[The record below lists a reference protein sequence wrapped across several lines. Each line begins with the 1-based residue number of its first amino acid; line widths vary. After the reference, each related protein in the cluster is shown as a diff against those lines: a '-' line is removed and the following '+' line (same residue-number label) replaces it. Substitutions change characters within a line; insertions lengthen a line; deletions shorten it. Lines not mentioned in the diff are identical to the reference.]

1 MFHAEN
7 STTEI
12 IQIIRKIQERH
23 VPVTEE
29 LKDDTKTKTIIQP
42 LLFGGDQLTGE
53 RIINAQ
59 KGFYDGR
66 NDYEMLQGLKPIY
79 EDWHL
84 KGTLYEVSKLAFT
97 VKIKYFKRINKISL
111 TILEYRKNIYSHLI
125 YFFRLKMQSF
135 ESLIL
140 VHNLEQLNGQ

>member
-1 MFHAEN
+1 M
-7 STTEI
+7 
-12 IQIIRKIQERH
+12 
-23 VPVTEE
+23 
-29 LKDDTKTKTIIQP
+29 
-42 LLFGGDQLTGE
+42 LFGGDQLTGE

-84 KGTLYEVSKLAFT
+84 KGALYEVSKLAFT
-97 VKIKYFKRINKISL
+97 VKTKYFKRINKISL

>member
-1 MFHAEN
+1 MPLGLLFHAEN

-23 VPVTEE
+23 VPVIKESTN
-29 LKDDTKTKTIIQP
+29 DTKTKTIIQP
-42 LLFGGDQLTGE
+42 LLFGGDQLTEE

-84 KGTLYEVSKLAFT
+84 KRTLYEVSNSIYGK
-97 VKIKYFKRINKISL
+97 KQNIS
-111 TILEYRKNIYSHLI
+111 K
-125 YFFRLKMQSF
+125 
-135 ESLIL
+135 
-140 VHNLEQLNGQ
+140 V